1 MRATAQSPRRRRGR
15 QGMTQPLVG
24 GQAGIFRNEHDQM
37 CTVDRSYAK
46 VSPEIGEDVNKNE
59 K

>member
-1 MRATAQSPRRRRGR
+1 
-15 QGMTQPLVG
+15 MTQPLVG